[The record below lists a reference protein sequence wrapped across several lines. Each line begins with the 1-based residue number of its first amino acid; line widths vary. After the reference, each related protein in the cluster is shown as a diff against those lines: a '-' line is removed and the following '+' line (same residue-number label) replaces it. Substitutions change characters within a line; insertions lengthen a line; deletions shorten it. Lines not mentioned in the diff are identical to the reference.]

1 VAVQLALSL
10 DATPPGTYRQ
20 RGTSSLQRLFRV
32 HFPELV
38 ARYESEFATQLGKFR
53 LERISKAVER
63 FLACGDYRRGIAR
76 IKCTNP
82 DCGLEY
88 FRPFSCSVFH
98 LCPSCSQKRT
108 LLLGEYINEQL
119 LLRLPHRQFVFTL
132 PKVLRVFFRHDKR
145 LHGEISRLIYALVR
159 DFAAEAAGRPLH
171 TAGILV
177 FQTAG
182 AFCRFHPH
190 WHGLFLEGGF
200 DAEGRFVHIPTVDL
214 QKMSCCFRQRVIAFF
229 LERKLL
235 DERLAK
241 NMLHWTHSGFS
252 VDASIRIPATS
263 TRTREALAQYV
274 VRAPVSLQ
282 NLLLDEGG
290 TDSVIYRAPYSDFF
304 KTDTKVFPAVRFLA
318 EVLQHLPD
326 SRCRLI
332 RTYGLYSSRA
342 RGTWLR
348 QPHLVCLAPE
358 GWKRDHQRQ
367 PSVHVGPP
375 EQSPGELSVSAKQS
389 RAAWARLIK
398 KVYDADPLRCAR
410 CHSPMKIIA
419 VIIDPAQV
427 LKILRHLIKKGTP
440 PPGLDPAC
448 LF

>member
-1 VAVQLALSL
+1 MQRAPGAVLLSVAVQLALPL

-20 RGTSSLQRLFRV
+20 RGTSSLQRLFRA

-38 ARYESEFATQLGKFR
+38 ARYDAEFATQLGKFR
-53 LERISKAVER
+53 LERISKAVQR

-108 LLLGEYINEQL
+108 LLLAEYINEQL
-119 LLRLPHRQFVFTL
+119 LLRLPHKQFVFTL
-132 PKVLRVFFRHDKR
+132 PKVLRVFFRHHKR
-145 LHGEISRLIYALVR
+145 LHGEISGLIDRLLR
-159 DFAAEAAGRPLH
+159 DFVAQAAGRPLG

-190 WHGLFLEGGF
+190 LHGLFLEEGF
-200 DAEGRFVHIPTVDL
+200 DAEGRFLHIPLGGSRAKPCGSPKVDL
-214 QKMSCCFRQRVIAFF
+214 QKMSCCFPQRVIAFF

-235 DERLAK
+235 GQRLAE
-241 NMLHWTHSGFS
+241 NMLDWTHSGFS
-252 VDASIRIPATS
+252 VDDSIRIQAGS
-263 TRTREALAQYV
+263 DKRREALAQYL
-274 VRAPVSLQ
+274 VRAPASLQ
-282 NLLLDEGG
+282 NLLVDEGG
-290 TDSVIYRAPYSDFF
+290 TNTVIYRAPSSEFF

-332 RTYGLYSSRA
+332 RTYRLYSSRP
-342 RGTWLR
+342 RGTPGPAAAR
-348 QPHLVCLAPE
+348 QRCGRVVPSAPPGSPRSRGVE
-358 GWKRDHQRQ
+358 AP
-367 PSVHVGPP
+367 PSAPTIHPCRPP
-375 EQSPGELSVSAKQS
+375 
-389 RAAWARLIK
+389 RAAHPRAVRLCQ
-398 KVYDADPLRCAR
+398 AQPRRMGETHQEALRR
-410 CHSPMKIIA
+410 
-419 VIIDPAQV
+419 
-427 LKILRHLIKKGTP
+427 
-440 PPGLDPAC
+440 
-448 LF
+448 